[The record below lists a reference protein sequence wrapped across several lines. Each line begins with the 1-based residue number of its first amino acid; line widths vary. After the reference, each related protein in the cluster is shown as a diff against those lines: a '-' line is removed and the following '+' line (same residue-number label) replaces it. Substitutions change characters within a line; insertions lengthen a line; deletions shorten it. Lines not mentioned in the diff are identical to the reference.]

1 MIYEHEDLDAKAL
14 EFMADKLKETQIFKD
29 LSDEAA
35 KDFLTIICDSIV
47 LYNQG
52 LSLELAKLGANNI
65 KQ

>member
-35 KDFLTIICDSIV
+35 MDFLTIICDSIV